1 MCRPMRYISLSTV
14 AAAALLLAACA
25 TAPEAT
31 DTGPPPETVIA
42 QAIAET
48 NPYQAEDS
56 LTELLARSSLT
67 DAQRAEALYHRGSLR
82 RQGADDRRGAVEDLE
97 AMLALA
103 PDHPLAANAT
113 AELEFAR
120 KDVAAIEASMNRFL
134 TLAQWFDGTWVL
146 GDHELA
152 VERYK
157 TSGLAPTPEQVKT
170 LREAGY
176 ICQTG
181 TSESSLKKFSGDR
194 DDLDGLDWCAE
205 ELTS

>member
-1 MCRPMRYISLSTV
+1 MCRTMRCISLSTV

-42 QAIAET
+42 QALVET
-48 NPYQAEDS
+48 NPYDAEQS
-56 LTELLARSSLT
+56 LTNLLARPSLT

-82 RQGADDRRGAVEDLE
+82 RQGADDRRGAVEDFK

-103 PDHPLAANAT
+103 PDSPLAPNAT
-113 AELEFAR
+113 AELEFAT

-157 TSGLAPTPEQVKT
+157 KSGLAPTPEQVKT

-181 TSESSLKKFSGDR
+181 TSESPLKQFAGDR
-194 DDLDGLDWCAE
+194 DDLDGMDWCAE